1 MMKVYQRQKI
11 INDFGEKSI
20 FESKLLSTTSA
31 AYIVRYDVMARYNWL
46 LIVNNRCK

>member
-1 MMKVYQRQKI
+1 MMKVYKRQKI

-31 AYIVRYDVMARYNWL
+31 ADIVRYDVTARCN
-46 LIVNNRCK
+46 